1 VKRALAPLALHAA
14 FAFGACGSP
23 VEQADDSHVVLSAD
37 SVDLAVGTSTAVAV
51 LNTSAPALFASR
63 DETVARVSPQG
74 SIAGIAVGATYVVAT
89 LTTNADARDS
99 VRVRVSPFVPDTCAV
114 ARPDFGPAATAA
126 ELSEF
131 AYDATAPLN
140 LQKTVEIS
148 NSILTL
154 FRITYTSPAGGTVPG
169 IMAEPVGRAGLRP
182 GLVLMHPS
190 GNASSPKGVDMEL
203 GNAQIYAAHGAVVI
217 AIDAPYF
224 RRNGFGLLFSEQDRL
239 EQVQL
244 MKDLRRA
251 VDVLLARGDVDAARI
266 GFIGYSYGAMM
277 GAQFVGVENRLK
289 AAVLAAAPGGQV
301 THATSPAN
309 ISYLA
314 NVLSC
319 GTRNAWLRAM
329 TPIESIRFIPNASS
343 ELLFQAGWFDTTVL
357 LADAQALYAVAPHP
371 KEIRLYETGHSL
383 NQQALNERHDW
394 LHLKIGLDA
403 RQ

>member
-1 VKRALAPLALHAA
+1 MKHALALCAVLA
-14 FAFGACGSP
+14 FAACGSP
-23 VEQADDSHVVLSAD
+23 VEQAGDSHVVLSAD
-37 SVDLAVGTSTAVAV
+37 SVALVVGTSTAVTV

-63 DETVARVSPQG
+63 DANVATVTAQG
-74 SIAGIAVGATYVVAT
+74 AISAIAVGATYVVAT
-89 LTTNADARDS
+89 LASNADARDS
-99 VRVRVSPFVPDTCAV
+99 VRVRVSAFVPDTCAV

-126 ELSEF
+126 DRAEF

-140 LQKTVEIS
+140 LQSTVEMS
-148 NSILTL
+148 NSILKL
-154 FRITYTSPAGGTVPG
+154 FRITYTSPAGGTVTG
-169 IMAEPVGRAGLRP
+169 ILSEPVGRTGLRP

-190 GNASSPKGVDMEL
+190 GNATSPKGVDMEL

-244 MKDLRRA
+244 MKDLQRA
-251 VDVLLARGDVDAARI
+251 VDVLLARGDVDPARI
-266 GFIGYSYGAMM
+266 GFIGYSYGGMM
-277 GAQFVGVENRLK
+277 GAQFVGIEGRLK

-301 THATSPAN
+301 THATTAAN
-309 ISYLA
+309 MPYLA

-319 GTRNAWLRAM
+319 GTRNAWFRAM

-343 ELLFQAGWFDTTVL
+343 DLLFQVGQFDTTVL
-357 LADAQALYAVAPHP
+357 LADAQALFFAAPQP
-371 KEIRLYETGHSL
+371 KEMRGYPTGHSL